1 MLNEV
6 QFSEY
11 VDALVQMEILEVT
24 VGEDSTEWIKLKVP
38 LERLL
43 LDAIEYGYTEPPGD
57 VKFLPWVS
65 IILARTIIEQRET
78 IFSNDELA
86 GIASVILGLLVE
98 SGCSELDAKYRQLA
112 QYERTGRKVNK

>member
-1 MLNEV
+1 MLSEV

-11 VDALVQMEILEVT
+11 VDALVQMGIIEV
-24 VGEDSTEWIKLKVP
+24 VAGEDSMEWIKLKVP

-43 LDAIEYGYTEPPGD
+43 LEAIEHGYTEPPGD

-65 IILARTIIEQRET
+65 IILAKTIIEQRET
-78 IFSNDELA
+78 LFSNDELA

-98 SGCSELDAKYRQLA
+98 SGASELDAKYRQLV
-112 QYERTGRKVNK
+112 QYERTGRRHK